1 MKSFLLS
8 IWEIV
13 EVGLIAVIT
22 VVAVRHFL
30 VQPFVVS
37 GRSMEPNFSNGNY
50 LLIDEISY
58 RYRAPQRG
66 EVVVFRSPIDNKSF
80 FIKRIIGLPNE
91 RVVIDNNKIT
101 IFNKENPKGMVLN
114 EPYINLV
121 SSSISGNTGKIE
133 ISLKN
138 DEYFVLGDNRLE
150 SFDSRAWG
158 PLQKSAIVG
167 LVRLRLWPI
176 NKVEA
181 ITSPS
186 Y

>member
-8 IWEIV
+8 IWEVV

-37 GRSMEPNFSNGNY
+37 GRSMEPNFSSGDY

-58 RYRAPQRG
+58 RYRTPQRG
-66 EVVVFRSPIDNKSF
+66 EVVVFRSPTDNKSF

-91 RVVIDNNKIT
+91 RVVVKDNKIT
-101 IFNKENPKGMVLN
+101 IYNQEHPDGFTLNESYLNSIYDNQINQYSNLDMVLGDN
-114 EPYINLV
+114 Q
-121 SSSISGNTGKIE
+121 
-133 ISLKN
+133 
-138 DEYFVLGDNRLE
+138 YFVLGDNRNE

-158 PLQKSAIVG
+158 PLQKSAIIG
-167 LVRLRLWPI
+167 LVRLRLWPLT
-176 NKVEA
+176 KA
-181 ITSPS
+181 QALTAPA